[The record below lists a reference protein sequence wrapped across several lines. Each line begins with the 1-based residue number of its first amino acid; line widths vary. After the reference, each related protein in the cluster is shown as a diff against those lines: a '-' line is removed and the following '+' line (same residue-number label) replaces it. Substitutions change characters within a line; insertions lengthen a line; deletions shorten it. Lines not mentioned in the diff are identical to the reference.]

1 MNFSFRPRFLPSYLR
16 KQTRHRQTTDSSNS
30 EAKWSGFTVTLLF
43 AAVSVTAAV
52 SVYLFKK
59 KTKALNSKLPELEA
73 SLKSSLEKCASE
85 RQGRIRAQQS
95 LRKAL
100 AQPKSE
106 NVEMNYYPMAPIG
119 IIQSCFTTRN
129 GTPRQP
135 LLVPLARASLIF
147 NTTRV
152 PPSSLE
158 GLAEYS
164 HCWVIYVF
172 HLNTDLEKL
181 WNHPSKSKFKAK
193 VRVPRLQGGRKGVFA
208 TRSPHRPCPI
218 GLTVAKVEAVQGNK
232 VLLSGVDLVD
242 GTPVLDVK
250 PYLPYS
256 DGIVEAKV
264 PNWLME
270 DNLLAVASIS
280 FSEDFTSTLE
290 NCWRMAEKK
299 SLYASAGEFQSLIKQ
314 VLSWDIRSV
323 SQRKRPHDAISKKDN
338 DNDALMDDPSDIDG
352 SLDEAACMLEKE
364 HNSLYS
370 NEVIYHLILEGLDV
384 SYRIDDNSNV
394 IVEKVSTFAGLSN
407 DRNFVAS
414 LPTSPTSVSQ
424 GNDLLTHEPRIS
436 ISNIA
441 NMKELSSFV
450 IRAEIKK
457 VEKNFGWYYE
467 GCNNYSCGAKLKS
480 KVLRVSCHGCQRPA
494 SGIVLKYKIHFMVA
508 DDTGTTSVVLFDGV
522 ASRLLN
528 KSAKLLKDELI
539 AEGRPD
545 SFPDEF
551 EDLVGRTFVMKLRLS
566 EYNSK
571 YRSSSIS
578 VQYLSDDADVIGEF
592 TLSDPQ
598 NVG

>member
-1 MNFSFRPRFLPSYLR
+1 MFNFRPRFSHRYHR
-16 KQTRHRQTTDSSNS
+16 NQTYNRQNTDSSDL
-30 EAKWSGFTVTLLF
+30 EATWSGFTVTLVL

-52 SVYLFKK
+52 SVYLFKTK
-59 KTKALNSKLPELEA
+59 IKALNSKLRELEA
-73 SLKSSLEKCASE
+73 SLKSSVEKCASE

-100 AQPKSE
+100 TQPKSE

-119 IIQSCFTTRN
+119 IIQSCFSTRN

-152 PPSSLE
+152 PPASLE

-193 VRVPRLQGGRKGVFA
+193 VRVPRLQGGRKGLFA

-218 GLTVAKVEAVQGNK
+218 GLTVAKVEAVEGNM

-250 PYLPYS
+250 PYLPYCDS
-256 DGIVEAKV
+256 IVEANV
-264 PNWLME
+264 PNWLTE

-290 NCWRMAEKK
+290 NCWRMVGKK
-299 SLYASAGEFQSLIKQ
+299 SLYASTCEFQSLIKQ

-323 SQRKRPHDAISKKDN
+323 SQRKRPHDAISKKD
-338 DNDALMDDPSDIDG
+338 DDEQMGDPFDRDE
-352 SLDEAACMLEKE
+352 SLDEAACVLERE
-364 HNSLYS
+364 QNSLYS
-370 NEVIYHLILEGLDV
+370 MEVIYHLILEGLDV
-384 SYRIDDNSNV
+384 SYRIDDNNNV
-394 IVEKVSTFAGLSN
+394 IVEKVSPFAGLSN

-414 LPTSPTSVSQ
+414 LPTSPRVSQ
-424 GNDLLTHEPRIS
+424 GNDLLTHELRIS

-441 NMKELSSFV
+441 NMKLSSFV

-457 VEKNFGWYYE
+457 VEKNFGWCYE
-467 GCNNYSCGAKLKS
+467 GCGNYSCGAKLKS
-480 KVLRVSCHGCQRPA
+480 RVLGTKCHGCQGPV
-494 SGIVLKYKIHFMVA
+494 SEIVLKYKIHLIVA

-528 KSAKLLKDELI
+528 KSATLLKDQLI
-539 AEGRPD
+539 AEGRQD
-545 SFPDEF
+545 TFPQEF

-566 EYNSK
+566 EYYSK
-571 YRSSSIS
+571 HRSSSIS
-578 VQYLSDDADVIGEF
+578 VQYLSDDADIIREF

-598 NVG
+598 DNIF